1 MERTYTFREMLEAL
15 NRRRRVVFGVAA
27 AVLLVSAAVIV
38 LLPPEY
44 RAESVMQIE
53 PHLVPA
59 DFLPTSVTSF
69 EERMRTLKHG
79 LLARPVLER
88 VLNETDFY
96 PDWKRE
102 PDEAI
107 ERLRRNV
114 EVRLEGEVAGGPPSL
129 LFVVEVRG
137 KDRDK
142 VARAA
147 DLIPRLYADMT
158 RQVLQSQARNLR
170 DTLAKQLDDLSGR
183 LTAEEQKLVAFKGQH
198 ATEVPEANET
208 NLRLASALTA
218 QLDMRA
224 GSIAEAQ
231 RRRTALFTSIP
242 EPTSDAGLAG
252 GNAEDVLRRLEAA
265 RAAYGS
271 DHPDVRR
278 LERQYQ
284 EVSNRSAEQ
293 MKRFRRERLD
303 DQVARIDAEIRDH
316 EAAVGR
322 LRTELAAVQKRL
334 DAAPRFGEQYRAL
347 ARDYETIRAKYTTTL
362 ARAADAQSAE
372 LLLAADSPNL
382 FRVVQAA
389 LAPSRPAGPNRLI
402 LALIALA
409 AALGASLLAAAA
421 AEYFDSS
428 LRGPQ
433 DASAFGVPVLASIPR
448 IGPRRIGAQR

>member
-1 MERTYTFREMLEAL
+1 M
-15 NRRRRVVFGVAA
+15 
-27 AVLLVSAAVIV
+27 
-38 LLPPEY
+38 
-44 RAESVMQIE
+44 
-53 PHLVPA
+53 
-59 DFLPTSVTSF
+59 
-69 EERMRTLKHG
+69 
-79 LLARPVLER
+79 
-88 VLNETDFY
+88 
-96 PDWKRE
+96 
-102 PDEAI
+102 
-107 ERLRRNV
+107 
-114 EVRLEGEVAGGPPSL
+114 
-129 LFVVEVRG
+129 
-137 KDRDK
+137 
-142 VARAA
+142 
-147 DLIPRLYADMT
+147 
-158 RQVLQSQARNLR
+158 
-170 DTLAKQLDDLSGR
+170 
-183 LTAEEQKLVAFKGQH
+183 
-198 ATEVPEANET
+198 PEANEI

-231 RRRTALFTSIP
+231 RRRTALFASIP

-284 EVSNRSAEQ
+284 EVSNRSSEE

-322 LRTELAAVQKRL
+322 LRTELAVVQKRL

>member
-15 NRRRRVVFGVAA
+15 NRRRRVVVGVAA
-27 AVLLVSAAVIV
+27 VVLLASAVVIAV
-38 LLPPEY
+38 LPPEY

-96 PDWKRE
+96 PDLKRE

-147 DLIPRLYADMT
+147 DLIPRIYADLT
-158 RQVLQSQARNLR
+158 RQVFQSQARNLR
-170 DTLAKQLDDLSGR
+170 DTLARQLEDLSRR
-183 LTAEEQKLVAFKGQH
+183 LTTEEEKLVAFKGQH

-231 RRRTALFTSIP
+231 RRRTALFASIP

-284 EVSNRSAEQ
+284 EVSNRSSEE

-303 DQVARIDAEIRDH
+303 DQVARIYAEIRDQ

-389 LAPSRPAGPNRLI
+389 LAPSRPAGPNRLN

-421 AEYFDSS
+421 SEYFDSS